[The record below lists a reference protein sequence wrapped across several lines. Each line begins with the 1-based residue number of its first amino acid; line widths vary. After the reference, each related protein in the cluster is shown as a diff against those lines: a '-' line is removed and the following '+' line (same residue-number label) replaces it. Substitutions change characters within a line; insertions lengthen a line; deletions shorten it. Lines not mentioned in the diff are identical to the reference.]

1 MNNGITIINGMIDTK
16 IVKVD
21 PDNIDYNII
30 QEAAEIIN
38 MGGVV
43 VFPTETVYGIGADAL
58 NDEAV
63 DKIFKAK
70 GRPQD
75 NPLIVHI
82 ADYSELYNLASDIP
96 ENARI
101 LADEF
106 WPGPLTMILNKKD
119 VLSDKI
125 TAGLKTAAIRLPVN
139 KIALALIRESGKPI
153 AAPSA
158 NTSGKPSPTD
168 AGHVIEDLMGKV
180 DMIIDGGSTDIGLE
194 STVVDM
200 TSDVPMILRPGNVT
214 QEDIAGVLGKCDYDP
229 SIIKS
234 DEKIIPKSP
243 GQKYRHYS
251 PKARVILYKGSI
263 ENIVERINYDYDKF
277 SSEGYRVGIMSTTQ
291 TEKYYTEKLKITV
304 GDRTK
309 LLTISSNLFKVLREF
324 DHMDI
329 DLILAEQVDEKGL
342 GKAIMNRLGKASSQ
356 TIILRKGDTPLIQGE
371 SLRDGGMSPSEGER

>member
-291 TEKYYTEKLKITV
+291 TEKYYTEKIKITV

>member
-1 MNNGITIINGMIDTK
+1 MINTK

-30 QEAAEIIN
+30 KEASEIIN
-38 MGGVV
+38 KGGVV

-82 ADYSELYNLASDIP
+82 SDYEELYDLVSDIS
-96 ENARI
+96 ENVKL

-106 WPGPLTMILNKKD
+106 WPGPLTMILNKKNI
-119 VLSDKI
+119 LSDKI
-125 TAGLKTAAIRLPVN
+125 TAGLKTAAIRLPIN
-139 KIALALIRESGKPI
+139 KIALAIIKMSKKPI

-158 NTSGKPSPTD
+158 NTSGKPSPTE
-168 AGHVIEDLMGKV
+168 AKHVIEDLMGKV

-200 TSDVPMILRPGNVT
+200 TNEVPMILRPGGVT
-214 QEDIAGVLGKCDYDP
+214 KEDIVRVLGQCDYDP
-229 SIIKS
+229 SIIKN
-234 DEKIIPKSP
+234 DENIIPKSP

-251 PKARVILYKGSI
+251 PKARVILYKGTIESI
-263 ENIVERINYDYDKF
+263 VNRINNDYMKF
-277 SSEGYRVGIMSTTQ
+277 STEGFNVGIMSTLQ
-291 TEKYYTEKLKITV
+291 TDDYYKEKNKIV
-304 GDRTK
+304 LGDRTNP
-309 LLTISSNLFKVLREF
+309 LTISSNLFRVLREF
-324 DHMDI
+324 DHMGVNI
-329 DLILAEQVDEKGL
+329 ILAEALDEEGL
-342 GKAIMNRLGKASSQ
+342 GKAIMNRLDKAASE
-356 TIILRKGDTPLIQGE
+356 TINLK
-371 SLRDGGMSPSEGER
+371 